1 MKSFF
6 DLKEQTIPGKT
17 VVFTFGRFQPPTRG
31 HQLVFDT
38 VKNHAD
44 KIGAE
49 HRIYFSR
56 TDPSVLTTSKE
67 SFAKKTERAQQNPLS
82 PDVKHRILKTLF
94 PSHNFVSNPEVK
106 TALHVLKHLS
116 DDGVEHAIFVG
127 DTEREELANQMQK
140 YAGHPDF
147 PNVKKVSFVKS
158 GDRDPDSDGNEGIS
172 GTKARAAAI
181 AGDHDAFHAM
191 MPEGTDKDTSKKIMG
206 MISHSVNKTKVAI
219 DQMKAAQP
227 KKKVKEDE
235 DHEEFDLGSLLL
247 EKVKDRTRKKRDH
260 KMYGWGKKNPSAKQL
275 ANRKKKSKRTVA
287 RRKANE
293 SGRTE
298 KGDKS
303 VELDH
308 KNGNANDNSSDNLR
322 VISRHKN
329 RSRNNNKWRK

>member
-38 VKNHAD
+38 VKNHAE

-56 TDPSVLTTSKE
+56 TDPSVLTSSKE
-67 SFAKKTERAQQNPLS
+67 SFEKRAQRATQNPLT
-82 PDVKHRILKTLF
+82 PDTKHTILKKLF
-94 PSHNFVSNPEVK
+94 PSHNFVAHPDIK

-127 DTEREELANQMQK
+127 DAEREELANQMQK

-147 PNVKKVSFVKS
+147 PNIKKVSYVKS
-158 GDRDPDSDGNEGIS
+158 GDRDPDADGIEGIS
-172 GTKARAAAI
+172 GTKARAAAMS
-181 AGDHDAFHAM
+181 GDHDAFHAM
-191 MPEGTDKDTSKKIMG
+191 MPEGTHPDTSREIMG
-206 MISHSVNKTKVAI
+206 LVRHSIARTNIAVQQEKSKPKTRKT
-219 DQMKAAQP
+219 
-227 KKKVKEDE
+227 VKEDE
-235 DHEEFDLGSLLL
+235 DLDLGELLL
-247 EKVKDRTRKKRDH
+247 EKVKDKTRKKRDH
-260 KMYGWGKKNPSAKQL
+260 RMYGWGKSRPTPKQL
-275 ANRKKKSKRTVA
+275 ANRKKKDKRTAA

-293 SGRTE
+293 SGRTR

-322 VISRHKN
+322 VISRHTN